1 MANLGGTSGAGR
13 GQWGSRLG
21 FILAASGSA
30 IGLGNI
36 WRFPYATG
44 ANGGGAFVLI
54 YLVCTLVLGLAVM
67 WAELAVGRA
76 TQKNPVGALRALAPR
91 SPWVLLG
98 YLGLL
103 TGAAILSYYGVVAGW
118 TLGYLYHGFRGNL
131 SQGDPGE
138 FFGAFV
144 ADWKQQ
150 VLYLTLF
157 MGLTMAV
164 VGGGVRQGIERI
176 SKVLMPLLLLML
188 VGLIVNA
195 LMQPQAMAGLRYYLM
210 PDFSQV
216 TTMTFV
222 YALGQAFFSLSLGMG
237 AMLTYGS
244 YMSRKEDLAKAGIY
258 VVLFDTA
265 IALMAGLMIFPVLG
279 GAPKGGGPGLV
290 FVVLIQQFRSMP
302 AGWLVGQIFFL
313 LLAVAAL
320 TSTVS
325 LLEVVV
331 SYLVDELK
339 LKRIVAVLLS
349 GVGILLVGV
358 PSALSLGAVPGF
370 SELMTIGG
378 KPAGFLDVMNYLF
391 GNLSLTVGALLL
403 CLFVVLRW
411 KPANAVAEIVSS
423 APWFRS
429 LAKPWIVCVAVLC
442 PLAVFGLLAYMLVT
456 GQGLG

>member
-1 MANLGGTSGAGR
+1 MANLGSTSGKGR

-36 WRFPYATG
+36 WRFPYTTG
-44 ANGGGAFVLI
+44 ANGGGAFVFV

-76 TQKNPVGALRALAPR
+76 TQKNPVGAFKALAPG
-91 SPWVLLG
+91 SPWVLVG

-118 TLGYLYHGFRGNL
+118 TLGYLYHGLRGHL
-131 SQGDPGE
+131 SEGDPSK

-150 VLYLTLF
+150 LLYLGLF

-164 VGGGVRQGIERI
+164 VGGGIRQGIERI

-188 VGLIVNA
+188 AGLIVNA
-195 LMQPQAMAGLRYYLM
+195 LMQPQAMQGLRYYLL
-210 PDFSQV
+210 PDFSQIS
-216 TTMTFV
+216 TMTFV

-244 YMSRKEDLAKAGIY
+244 YMRRKEDLAKAGIY
-258 VVLFDTA
+258 VVIFDTA

-302 AGWLVGQIFFL
+302 AGSVVGLVFFL

-331 SYLVDELK
+331 SYLVDERK
-339 LKRIVAVLLS
+339 LSRPVAVGLS
-349 GVGILLVGV
+349 GLGILALGV
-358 PSALSLGAVPGF
+358 PSALSLGALPSLSSMV
-370 SELMTIGG
+370 TIGG
-378 KPAGFLDVMNYLF
+378 KPAGFLDLMNYVF
-391 GNLSLTVGALLL
+391 GNLSLTLGALLL
-403 CLFVVLRW
+403 CVFVVLRW

-429 LAKPWIVCVAVLC
+429 LAKPWLVCVAVLC
-442 PLAVFGLLAYMLVT
+442 PLAVLGLLAYMLFT

>member
-1 MANLGGTSGAGR
+1 M
-13 GQWGSRLG
+13 
-21 FILAASGSA
+21 
-30 IGLGNI
+30 
-36 WRFPYATG
+36 
-44 ANGGGAFVLI
+44 
-54 YLVCTLVLGLAVM
+54 
-67 WAELAVGRA
+67 
-76 TQKNPVGALRALAPR
+76 
-91 SPWVLLG
+91 LLG

-150 VLYLTLF
+150 VLYLALF

-188 VGLIVNA
+188 LGLIVNA

-265 IALMAGLMIFPVLG
+265 IALMAGLIIFPVLG
-279 GAPKGGGPGLV
+279 GAPRGGGPGLV

>member
-1 MANLGGTSGAGR
+1 MANPGGTSGAGR

-150 VLYLTLF
+150 VLYLALF

-188 VGLIVNA
+188 LGLIVNA

-265 IALMAGLMIFPVLG
+265 IALMAGLIIFPVLG
-279 GAPKGGGPGLV
+279 GAPRGGGPGLV

>member
-150 VLYLTLF
+150 VLYLALF

-188 VGLIVNA
+188 LGLIVNA

-265 IALMAGLMIFPVLG
+265 IALMAGLIIFPVLG
-279 GAPKGGGPGLV
+279 GAPRGGGPGLV

-411 KPANAVAEIVSS
+411 KPANAVTEIVSS